1 MLKENLQNEENTRKR
16 KSNLRFLLGTLLV
29 IGAIAFLVFTSLEN
43 EIYYYTVSEVSDQIE
58 LLEGETFRIKGNVVP
73 QTHFL
78 REGTLD
84 EHIFTLVA
92 ENQTIEISFLG
103 ALPDT
108 FSDNAEVVA
117 LGRLLNAE
125 HFEATEVVAKC
136 PSRYE
141 NGAPTGEDLDS

>member
-43 EIYYYTVSEVSDQIE
+43 EIYYYTVSEVGEQIE

-117 LGRLLNAE
+117 LGRLINAE